1 MTKKKRNSTRK
12 KILTNSQDKN
22 INRTFTETAFF
33 ITAKKITE
41 TEASC
46 LKIDPASSRVHVRS
60 VKRSNSERRKV
71 YYMKDLVVLKF
82 GMNVLEVPF
91 Q

>member
-1 MTKKKRNSTRK
+1 MF
-12 KILTNSQDKN
+12 KN
-22 INRTFTETAFF
+22 RSGLI
-33 ITAKKITE
+33 
-41 TEASC
+41 
-46 LKIDPASSRVHVRS
+46 PAYMHARS